1 MSSNQVVVTYDD
13 KIARWF
19 MWATLIWGIVGM
31 AVGALIALQL
41 AWWPAN
47 LNLPYSTFGRLRP
60 LHTSAVVFAFGAN
73 AIFCA
78 VYYSIQ
84 RLLKTRLFSDAIS
97 KVHFWGWQ
105 LIVVCV
111 AVTYV
116 LGITQGKEYAEPEW
130 WIDILI
136 ALVWVAFSAN
146 VIGTIAIRRVKHLY
160 VSIWFYLATLIT
172 ITILHVVNNLAI
184 PVDGTKSYVIWSG
197 VKDALVQWW
206 YGHNAVGFLLTTP
219 FLGMMY
225 YFLPKAADRPV
236 FSYRLSII
244 HFWSLVFL
252 YIWTGPHHLLYT
264 SLPEWAQSL
273 GMVFSLILIAPSWGG
288 MLNGLLTLRGA
299 WHKLRTDVVLK
310 FFVMAI
316 TFYGMATLEGPL
328 MSIKGL
334 NKITHYTDYTI
345 AHVHGGALGWVGG
358 MIFGVIYWL
367 APRLFNREL
376 YSKKMAEYHFWLA
389 TIGLL
394 IYLVSMWTAGITQ
407 GLMWFATDD
416 EGLLR
421 YPQFMET
428 VLQIKWLFWVR
439 LFGGVLYLGGAILAL
454 INVFMTARGA
464 SDVKDEKV
472 LVTIEPHI
480 EPKTLHEKIEN
491 KGLLMGVLAA
501 VLILIGGIVEF
512 FPTFLVEASIP
523 RIESVKPYTPLELA
537 GRDLYVKEGCYNC
550 HSQMIRV
557 LEAETRRYGDYSR
570 AGENVYD
577 FPFQWGSKRTG
588 PDLARQGGKYPNLW
602 HYRHMIDPRSTTP
615 GSIMPSYSWM
625 ADNTIDM
632 DQVKQKL
639 KVMVMLGVPYTD
651 EVLND
656 SRQLYLNQAL
666 EIKKS
671 LEADG
676 VKISEESEL
685 VAMIGYL
692 QRLGKD
698 WAEQKRKSI
707 GGL

>member
-19 MWATLIWGIVGM
+19 MWATLVWGIVGM

-47 LNLPYSTFGRLRP
+47 LESPYLTFGRLRP

-84 RLLKTRLFSDAIS
+84 RLLKTRLFSDVIS

-105 LIVVCV
+105 FIVVCV

-136 ALVWVAFSAN
+136 ALIWVAFSVN

-184 PVDGTKSYVIWSG
+184 PVDAGKSYVVWSG

-367 APRLFNREL
+367 APKLFNREL
-376 YSKKMAEYHFWLA
+376 YSKKMAEFHFWLA

-407 GLMWFATDD
+407 GLMWFATDE

-428 VLQIKWLFWVR
+428 VLQIQWLFWVR
-439 LFGGVLYLGGAILAL
+439 LFGGTLYLVGAVLAL
-454 INVFMTARGA
+454 YNVYMTAKGS

-480 EPKTLHEKIEN
+480 EPKTFHEKIEN
-491 KGLLMGVLAA
+491 KGLLMGVLAT

-512 FPTFLVEASIP
+512 FPTFLVESSIP

-557 LEAETRRYGDYSR
+557 LEPETRRYGDYSR
-570 AGENVYD
+570 AGEHVYD

-588 PDLARQGGKYPNLW
+588 PDLAREGGRYPNLW
-602 HYRHMIDPRSTTP
+602 HYRHMIDPRSTSP

-625 ADNTIDM
+625 ADNLVDVEKI
-632 DQVKQKL
+632 KQKL
-639 KVMVMLGVPYTD
+639 KVMMMLGVPYSD
-651 EVLND
+651 EELNT
-656 SRQLYLNQAL
+656 SPQLYLDQAL
-666 EIKKS
+666 EIKKG
-671 LEADG
+671 LEAEG
-676 VKISEESEL
+676 VAISEKAEL
-685 VAMIGYL
+685 VAMIAYL

-698 WAEQKRKSI
+698 WAEQKLKTTE
-707 GGL
+707 GL

>member
-19 MWATLIWGIVGM
+19 MWATLVWGIVGM

-47 LNLPYSTFGRLRP
+47 LESPYLTFGRLRP

-84 RLLKTRLFSDAIS
+84 RLLKTRLFSDVIS

-105 LIVVCV
+105 FIVVCV

-136 ALVWVAFSAN
+136 ALVWVAFSVN

-184 PVDGTKSYVIWSG
+184 PVDAGKSYVVWSG

-367 APRLFNREL
+367 APKLFSREL
-376 YSKKMAEYHFWLA
+376 YSKKMAEFHFWLA

-407 GLMWFATDD
+407 GLMWFATDE

-428 VLQIKWLFWVR
+428 VLQIQWLFWVR
-439 LFGGVLYLGGAILAL
+439 LFGGTLYLVGAVLAL
-454 INVFMTARGA
+454 YNVYMTAKGA

-480 EPKTLHEKIEN
+480 EPKTFHERIEN
-491 KGLLMGVLAA
+491 KGLLMGVLAT

-512 FPTFLVEASIP
+512 FPTFLVESSIP

-557 LEAETRRYGDYSR
+557 LEPETRRYGDYSR
-570 AGENVYD
+570 AGEHVYD

-588 PDLARQGGKYPNLW
+588 PDLAREGGRYPNLW
-602 HYRHMIDPRSTTP
+602 HYRHMIDPRSTSP

-625 ADNTIDM
+625 ADNLVDVEKIR
-632 DQVKQKL
+632 QKL
-639 KVMVMLGVPYTD
+639 KVMMMLGVPYS
-651 EVLND
+651 EEELNT
-656 SRQLYLNQAL
+656 SPQLYLDQAM
-666 EIKKS
+666 EIKRG
-671 LEADG
+671 LEAEG
-676 VKISEESEL
+676 VAISEKAEL
-685 VAMIGYL
+685 VAMIAYL

-698 WAEQKRKSI
+698 WAEQKLKTTE
-707 GGL
+707 GL

>member
-19 MWATLIWGIVGM
+19 MWATLVWGIVGM

-47 LNLPYSTFGRLRP
+47 LESPYLTFGRLRP

-84 RLLKTRLFSDAIS
+84 RLLKTRLFSDVIS
-97 KVHFWGWQ
+97 KVHFWVWQ
-105 LIVVCV
+105 FIVVCV

-136 ALVWVAFSAN
+136 ALVWVAFSVN

-184 PVDGTKSYVIWSG
+184 PVDAGKSYVVWSG

-367 APRLFNREL
+367 APKLFSREL
-376 YSKKMAEYHFWLA
+376 YSKKMAEFHFWLA

-407 GLMWFATDD
+407 GLMWFATDEEVYGNCSAD
-416 EGLLR
+416 S
-421 YPQFMET
+421 
-428 VLQIKWLFWVR
+428 V
-439 LFGGVLYLGGAILAL
+439 AIL
-454 INVFMTARGA
+454 G
-464 SDVKDEKV
+464 
-472 LVTIEPHI
+472 P
-480 EPKTLHEKIEN
+480 
-491 KGLLMGVLAA
+491 
-501 VLILIGGIVEF
+501 IVWWNF
-512 FPTFLVEASIP
+512 IFSGSCLS
-523 RIESVKPYTPLELA
+523 PL
-537 GRDLYVKEGCYNC
+537 
-550 HSQMIRV
+550 
-557 LEAETRRYGDYSR
+557 
-570 AGENVYD
+570 
-577 FPFQWGSKRTG
+577 
-588 PDLARQGGKYPNLW
+588 
-602 HYRHMIDPRSTTP
+602 
-615 GSIMPSYSWM
+615 
-625 ADNTIDM
+625 
-632 DQVKQKL
+632 
-639 KVMVMLGVPYTD
+639 
-651 EVLND
+651 
-656 SRQLYLNQAL
+656 
-666 EIKKS
+666 
-671 LEADG
+671 
-676 VKISEESEL
+676 
-685 VAMIGYL
+685 
-692 QRLGKD
+692 
-698 WAEQKRKSI
+698 
-707 GGL
+707 